1 MTLGKYDFVIVGGG
15 SAGAV
20 MASRLSEDP
29 SISVCLIEAGKDTA
43 GAAEPAVVRSPT
55 LIAGHQPELLWPDYM
70 AKFSEISM
78 PMWYKQGR
86 IMGGGSSVNATQA
99 PRAMPTDFDQWT
111 ELGIDGWRYDD
122 VRPYYRKLER
132 DHDFDGDE
140 HGKDGPIDV
149 RRHRRADWPP
159 FTTAI
164 TTQMIKDGDAYVDDM
179 NGDYRDGVQRLTMT
193 TNGERRMTTAY
204 GYLTE
209 SVRARPNLTIIA
221 ETTVERLLFNG
232 DKVIGVK
239 SGDSDVFGNMVVLS
253 AGALGSPAIMMRSG
267 IGPKDELDRG
277 GVTQLHALE
286 GVGRNVQDHPV
297 LFIACHI
304 IKAAMQNPKIKNH
317 LNAGWRGSSNLPGA
331 DPHDLY
337 LNFPN
342 STTWNALG
350 QRTAAVAVSLYKPK
364 STGRITL
371 DWDKPIAAP
380 HAAFNFWSEAI
391 DLERMRA
398 LTRKAWAILDQ
409 DAVKPMIKERFGLSF
424 TPYVMKMN
432 FRNRR
437 NAFLAKL
444 LVLLL
449 DGPRFLRKLLFR
461 WFIIQ
466 GRPMAEIIDDDA
478 ALDHWIKVNATS
490 FYHPCCSCRMGPKDD
505 PMAVVDSRGS
515 VHGVAGLSVVD
526 ASIMPTI
533 PSANLN
539 LTVIMMAEKIAD
551 EIKQARQNG

>member
-20 MASRLSEDP
+20 MAARLSEDP
-29 SISVCLIEAGKDTA
+29 SVSVCLIEAGKDTA

-55 LIAGHQPELLWPDYM
+55 LIAGHQPELLWPDYI
-70 AKFSEISM
+70 AKFSQISR

-99 PRAMPTDFDQWT
+99 PRAMPADFDQWT
-111 ELGIDGWRYDD
+111 GFGLDGWRYED
-122 VRPYYRKLER
+122 VRPYYRKLEN

-140 HGKDGPIDV
+140 HGQDGPIDV
-149 RRHRRADWPP
+149 RRHKRANWPP

-164 TTQMIKDGDAYVDDM
+164 TTQMLDDGDAYIDDM

-193 TNGERRMTTAY
+193 TNGERRITTAY
-204 GYLTE
+204 GYLTD
-209 SVRARPNLTIIA
+209 SVRARANLTIKA
-221 ETTVERLLFNG
+221 ERMAERLLFDG
-232 DKVIGVK
+232 DTVIGVTTGAEEIF
-239 SGDSDVFGNMVVLS
+239 GDEVILC
-253 AGALGSPAIMMRSG
+253 AGALGSPAIMLRSG

-277 GVTQLHALE
+277 GVAQTHGLA
-286 GVGRNVQDHPV
+286 GVGHNLQDHPV

-304 IKAAMQNPKIKNH
+304 VKAAMQDPQIKNH
-317 LNAGWRGSSNLPGA
+317 LNAGWRGSSNLPGT

-337 LNFPN
+337 FNFPN

-364 STGRITL
+364 STGRLTL
-371 DWDKPIAAP
+371 DWDKPLAAP
-380 HAAFNFWSEAI
+380 VAAFNFWSEPV
-391 DLERMRA
+391 DLERMRT
-398 LTRKAWAILDQ
+398 LTRKAWTILEKG
-409 DAVKPMIKERFGLSF
+409 AVKPMIKERFGLSF

-444 LVLLL
+444 LTILL

-466 GRPMAEIIDDDA
+466 GQPMADIIHDDA
-478 ALDHWIKVNATS
+478 ALDHWIKTNATS
-490 FYHPCCSCRMGPKDD
+490 FYHPCGSCRMGRADD
-505 PMAVVDSRGS
+505 PMAVVDARGK

-551 EIKQARQNG
+551 EIRQARQNG